1 MIKSIVL
8 SGGNYLGLIELGLL
22 QNLFEKKFLKMDE
35 IEQLYGTSIGGFVCT
50 LLCLNIPFDDLC
62 EYFEKRPWHKILDL
76 DQSVFTDFF
85 FKKGIIKKDIFEKT
99 FKNLLESVNLSLNIT
114 LKEFYHY
121 SNKELHLF
129 SIRISDFTLVDISY
143 KTHPDLELIDAV
155 FMTCSLP
162 FIFQPISYENEYY
175 IDGGL
180 LCNCP
185 LEYALKNSVP
195 EEVLCIMFSYDNH
208 EGPTN
213 FFTNFEEK
221 NVIEYNL
228 YLYLTILQKMY
239 KFVKAPDKVTQI
251 IVETE
256 PTNLEDAVDALFNS
270 EERVKYINMGKE
282 MANNFLLK
290 KEKNNIS
297 K

>member
-22 QNLFEKKFLKMDE
+22 QNLLEQKFLKIDE
-35 IEQLYGTSIGGFVCT
+35 IEKLYGTSIGGFVCT
-50 LLCLNIPFDDLC
+50 LLCLNIHFDDLC

-85 FKKGIIKKDIFEKT
+85 FKKGIIKKEIFEKT

-114 LKEFYHY
+114 LKEFYDY
-121 SNKELHLF
+121 SKKELHLF
-129 SIRISDFTLVDISY
+129 SIRISDFTLTDISY
-143 KTHPDLELIDAV
+143 KTHPELHLIDAV

-185 LEYALKNSVP
+185 LEYALENS
-195 EEVLCIMFSYDNH
+195 EHSEVLCIMFSYDTRDGH
-208 EGPTN
+208 KN

-221 NVIEYNL
+221 NVIEYNF

-256 PTNLEDAVDALFNS
+256 HTNLQHAVDALFNS
-270 EERVKYINMGKE
+270 DERVKYINIGKKI
-282 MANNFLLK
+282 ASGFLLK
-290 KEKNNIS
+290 KEKNYIS

>member
-1 MIKSIVL
+1 MVKSIVL
-8 SGGNYLGLIELGLL
+8 SGGNYLGLIELGVLQKLL
-22 QNLFEKKFLKMDE
+22 EENFLKIYE
-35 IEQLYGTSIGGFVCT
+35 IEQLYGTSVGGFICT

-114 LKEFYHY
+114 LKEFYEY
-121 SNKELHLF
+121 SKKELHLF

-143 KTHPDLELIDAV
+143 KTHPDLQLVDAV

-162 FIFQPISYENEYY
+162 FIFQPLSYENEYY

-185 LEYALKNSVP
+185 LEYALKNSEP
-195 EEVLCIMFSYDNH
+195 DEILCVMFSYENSSN
-208 EGPTN
+208 PKN

-221 NVIEYNL
+221 NVIEYNV
-228 YLYLTILQKMY
+228 YLYLTVLQKIY
-239 KFVKAPDKVTQI
+239 KFVKATDKVIQI
-251 IVETE
+251 IIETE
-256 PTNLEDAVDALFNS
+256 PTNLEDAIDIIFNS
-270 EERVKYINMGKE
+270 DKRVKFINTGKE
-282 MANNFLLK
+282 VANNFLLE